1 MDILERKESYLSRWS
16 NGKELDERLMS
27 FSEKFETWA
36 NQIPQKN
43 LVTVFVLLDN
53 LHYYSHSTTNSCMK
67 ELHLKMLKEHDVTD
81 DNTIYVYIK
90 SKDGQTNSSND
101 YWNEY
106 KYINRINKHIC
117 FENMDA
123 IEEDAWDY
131 IQNII
136 FIDDFSGSGNSLT
149 DELEKN
155 PKRYENKNIFFITI
169 CAMQMS
175 IENISIYCREHDINY
190 YPMTIEIHNKAFE
203 QEFFE
208 NNQIAKKEI
217 TDMSIGFKIPYKKIM
232 GFEDSQSL
240 VVFYNNTP
248 NNTLGF
254 IRYDT
259 DTYKSIFPRSNDPR
273 PSWQTMKNRSI
284 RRKNTNYK
292 NKAVKKNG
300 SV

>member
-1 MDILERKESYLSRWS
+1 MNILERKKFYLSRWS

-36 NQIPQKN
+36 NQIPKKN

-53 LHYYSHSTTNSCMK
+53 LQYYSHSTTNSCLK
-67 ELHLKMLKEHDVTD
+67 ELHVKMLKEHDVTD

-123 IEEDAWDY
+123 INEELWQY
-131 IQNII
+131 IQNIV
-136 FIDDFSGSGNSLT
+136 FIDDFSGSGKSLT
-149 DELEKN
+149 DELEKH
-155 PKRYENKNIFFITI
+155 PKRYENKNIFFVTI
-169 CAMQMS
+169 CSMQ
-175 IENISIYCREHDINY
+175 ISIDNIVRYCKEHDINY
-190 YPMTIEIHNKAFE
+190 YPMTNEIHNKAFE
-203 QEFFE
+203 QEYFE
-208 NNQIAKKEI
+208 NNQIAKDEI
-217 TDMSIGFKIPYKKIM
+217 TDMSRCLKIPDEEIM
-232 GFEDSQSL
+232 GFKKTQSL

-273 PSWQTMKNRSI
+273 PSWQTMNNRSI